1 MEAFGYASNIP
12 DAEHPSELR
21 EVTLLLTTAE
31 VDAVIAF
38 LQSARTRFE
47 GCSPKSGESH
57 VHLKDWWEAW
67 SDSHP
72 DIIVVYRS
80 GPGSPSGGGV
90 SERA

>member
-1 MEAFGYASNIP
+1 MEAFGYTSNAP

-38 LQSARTRFE
+38 LQDVRMRFE
-47 GCSPKSGESH
+47 GCSPTSGESH
-57 VHLKDWWEAW
+57 VHLRDWWQAW

-72 DIIVVYRS
+72 DIIVVHRS
-80 GPGSPSGGGV
+80 GPSAPCEGEV
-90 SERA
+90 SERV